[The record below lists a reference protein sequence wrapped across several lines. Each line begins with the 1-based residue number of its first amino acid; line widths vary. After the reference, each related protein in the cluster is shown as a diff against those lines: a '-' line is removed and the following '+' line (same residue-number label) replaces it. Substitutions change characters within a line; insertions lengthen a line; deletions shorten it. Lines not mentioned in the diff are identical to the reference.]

1 MISDT
6 PPRNLRRLV
15 ARLKL
20 LHFRK
25 GYRGRIDYM
34 ATLTRDEQVWVSKW
48 VAGWRPD
55 S

>member
-1 MISDT
+1 MIPDT
-6 PPRNLRRLV
+6 PPRNLHRLV
-15 ARLKL
+15 ARLK
-20 LHFRK
+20 RK

-34 ATLTRDEQVWVSKW
+34 KTLTRDEQVWVSKW

>member
-1 MISDT
+1 MVSDT
-6 PPRNLRRLV
+6 PPRNLKRLV
-15 ARLKL
+15 ARLQ
-20 LHFRK
+20 RK

-34 ATLTRDEQVWVSKW
+34 KTLTHDEQVWVSKW

>member
-15 ARLKL
+15 ARLR
-20 LHFRK
+20 RK
-25 GYRGRIDYM
+25 GYRARVVYM
-34 ATLTRDEQVWVSKW
+34 QSLSENEQVWVSKW
-48 VAGWRPD
+48 VAGWRPG